1 MRVSHSGVAV
11 FLQTAIHLLYF
22 LLYRKLIGNPM
33 LEIEPNGQRQR
44 SRMTTRSGQDV
55 FKQKNLRSEYLENH
69 GR

>member
-1 MRVSHSGVAV
+1 
-11 FLQTAIHLLYF
+11 
-22 LLYRKLIGNPM
+22 M